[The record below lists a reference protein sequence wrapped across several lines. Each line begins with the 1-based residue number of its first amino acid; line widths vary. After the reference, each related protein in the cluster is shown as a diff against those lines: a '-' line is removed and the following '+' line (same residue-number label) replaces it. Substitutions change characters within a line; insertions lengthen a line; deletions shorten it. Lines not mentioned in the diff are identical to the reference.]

1 MVFDVRYEVM
11 PQYLDLLHSGE
22 LHKRS
27 EALSEK
33 LRECTLCPRE
43 CRVDRT
49 KDEHGFCR
57 SGLLPVV
64 ASYCVHHGEEPVI
77 SGTRGSGTIFFGYC
91 NLRCVF
97 CQNHQISQPVRS
109 IRNNEV
115 SIERLAGIMLELQAS
130 GCHNINFVSPSH
142 CSAQIVKA
150 VEIAASK
157 GLNIPLVYNSNGYDS
172 LETLEYLEGIIDI
185 YLPDIKYG
193 DDNAAFKYSMAADYV
208 LHSRAAIIEMK
219 RQVGDLVVDDGEIAV
234 KGLIIRHL
242 VLPND
247 LSDSEASFRFISE
260 EIGRQTFISTMSQ
273 YFPTHKAQKH
283 PLLSR
288 SIRESEYEKV
298 LGWLE
303 KFGLDNGWVQDYS
316 SRDYYCPDFER
327 DQPFAVE

>member
-1 MVFDVRYEVM
+1 M
-11 PQYLDLLHSGE
+11 PEYIDLLHSGE

-27 EALSEK
+27 EALAEK

-57 SGLLPVV
+57 SGLLPIV
-64 ASYCVHHGEEPVI
+64 ARYCVHHGEEPVI

-97 CQNHQISQPVRS
+97 CQNHQISQPARS
-109 IRNNEV
+109 IRNNEI
-115 SIERLAGIMLELQAS
+115 SLERLAEIMLELQAS

-150 VEIAASK
+150 VEIAASQ

-172 LETLEYLEGIIDI
+172 IETLKHLEGIIDI
-185 YLPDIKYG
+185 YMPDIKYG
-193 DDNAAFKYSMAADYV
+193 ADDTAFKYSMATDYV
-208 LHSRAAIIEMK
+208 VNSRAAILEMK
-219 RQVGDLVVDDGEIAV
+219 RQVGDLVVDHQGIAK

-260 EIGRQTFISTMSQ
+260 EIGRQTFISKMSQ
-273 YFPTHKAQKH
+273 
-283 PLLSR
+283 
-288 SIRESEYEKV
+288 
-298 LGWLE
+298 
-303 KFGLDNGWVQDYS
+303 
-316 SRDYYCPDFER
+316 
-327 DQPFAVE
+327 